1 MADGSSR
8 SGAQGSAS
16 SEGGNG
22 ESPDAPGGYVGPST
36 AVGYATPSPVYQPFW
51 GGYFADGGPV
61 KKPMEAEADKLRS
74 AGRVNDTMLV
84 HVSPRE
90 FAEMNAEWGAPTTN
104 PATGLPEYFLDDLWD
119 FLGDAA
125 PYIAAAAPFL
135 APSVG
140 SWIGS
145 GVGPIFGLN
154 SAAAQSTLGNALF
167 GAGLGGATGGGKGAL
182 YGGLAGGASGAL
194 SAYGVPYIKDALGFG
209 GATAGGGGPLAG
221 GDANMGPG
229 AVGSGD
235 TAASAAAAAP
245 AASAAS
251 TGTTDDGM
259 GFLAPAALALLGAI
273 GASGGPQQ
281 QQQVGSATSN
291 QDPEALALFRQKA
304 LARKLRENDRDAIS
318 YGESPLGEFTFFED
332 VNPEPVYYAQG
343 GPSRAAGPVAGPG
356 GGQDDLIPAY
366 LADGEHVL
374 DADVVSAIGDGSTD
388 EGHRRVEAMKRKI
401 RGQKRGASAGN
412 IPPKVKGL
420 SAYFGKAA

>member
-61 KKPMEAEADKLRS
+61 KKPMEAEANKLRS

-90 FAEMNAEWGAPTTN
+90 FSEMNAEWGTPTVN
-104 PATGLPEYFLDDLWD
+104 PDTGLPEYFLDDLWD

-125 PYIAAAAPFL
+125 PYIAAAAPFV
-135 APSVG
+135 APGVG

-145 GVGPIFGLN
+145 TVGPTFGLS

-182 YGGLAGGASGAL
+182 YGGLAGGAGGAL
-194 SAYGVPYIKDALGFG
+194 SAYGVPYIKDALGMS

-235 TAASAAAAAP
+235 TSAAASAAAAAP
-245 AASAAS
+245 TAG

-259 GFLAPAALALLGAI
+259 GFLAPAALALLGMI
-273 GASGGPQQ
+273 GSSGAQQ
-281 QQQVGSATSN
+281 GQQQVGSATSN

-318 YGESPLGEFTFFED
+318 YGEDPTGEFTFFED
-332 VNPEPVYYAQG
+332 VNPDPVYYAQG